1 MRGSHHG
8 PWVLQDEYISRIRD
22 FLERISESGDEV
34 FTAAADSIRER
45 LEQFGVHVTL
55 EIEPGLY
62 HAYAVM
68 PLVKD
73 AMPGYKRMKEYISK

>member
-1 MRGSHHG
+1 M
-8 PWVLQDEYISRIRD
+8 
-22 FLERISESGDEV
+22 
-34 FTAAADSIRER
+34 FTAAAESIKNR
-45 LEQFGVHVTL
+45 LEMFGVHVTM

-73 AMPGYKRMKEYISK
+73 AMPGYRRMMEYLKAENKENAE

>member
-1 MRGSHHG
+1 MES
-8 PWVLQDEYISRIRD
+8 LQLGDYTGLKDVYLS
-22 FLERISESGDEV
+22 FGGDEV
-34 FTAAADSIRER
+34 FTAAAESIRER

-73 AMPGYKRMKEYISK
+73 AMPGYRRMKEYIKR